1 MGDAAPRFGSG
12 DHWRMLYAVYL
23 HTGRR
28 EESMGVLLN
37 SRGLARG
44 RWLTG
49 AALMVGAVAFGTA
62 ATAQSLG
69 SLNVPGYTLLA
80 PPNASDLASPGEPLR
95 ICAPLIGGLPG
106 GFSYLHPPV
115 SEVARATS
123 NQPLPR
129 STGRCRR
136 CEWCYGRCR
145 QSWSCTECD
154 RWRFDFRFSPASIA
168 APAEW
173 WRAAAAAAYWSPP
186 HHRLLRL

>member
-37 SRGLARG
+37 SRESARG

-49 AALMVGAVAFGTA
+49 AAVMVGAVAFGTA

-95 ICAPLIGGLPG
+95 ICAPPIGGLPG

-115 SEVARATS
+115 SEVARALQI
-123 NQPLPR
+123 NL
-129 STGRCRR
+129 CH
-136 CEWCYGRCR
+136 
-145 QSWSCTECD
+145 
-154 RWRFDFRFSPASIA
+154 A
-168 APAEW
+168 ALVL
-173 WRAAAAAAYWSPP
+173 SLI
-186 HHRLLRL
+186 HI